1 MDSFPTIKVTDH
13 HPVVIV
19 ELLCSQLLDGALLD
33 RIERDTLDAIKQAN
47 PPLLVIGFS
56 QVQHLSSMA
65 LRTLLNLRQHVTERQ
80 GQIRLAG
87 IRPEIREVFST
98 TRLDTLFQIHDD
110 NDQAVAKIQNWL
122 RLVKGNR

>member
-13 HPVVIV
+13 NPVVIV

-33 RIERDTLDAIKQAN
+33 RIEHDTLEAIKEAN

-56 QVQHLSSMA
+56 QVQHLSCMA
-65 LRTLLNLRQHVTERQ
+65 LRTLLYMRQHVTARQ

-110 NDQAVAKIQNWL
+110 TDQAVVKIQNWL